1 MQILRNTNLSGVNL
15 RHTNFDGATF
25 TSIDFTNANYDLDTL
40 NTISKDIKLILEMQG
55 NRW

>member
-1 MQILRNTNLSGVNL
+1 L

-25 TSIDFTNANYDLDTL
+25 VSIDFTNANYDLDTL
-40 NTISKDIKLILEMQG
+40 DTISKDIKLILEMQG